1 MGTHPIFESDFD
13 CLTDRMGNRQTSH
26 LPDITKW
33 KWDPDQVYVIL
44 YQYDLT
50 KNTTLNSIST
60 TISESISGI
69 DHISACSIV
78 VFNKEYQFQRQHG
91 IVTAYDP
98 GHLSEH
104 VLREPLQFQ
113 NMNISQAEWQKWLN
127 AKKQSDYNPST
138 FDNVSNNFNHFVRD
152 AASFFGYDLCQ
163 HDDFRDIL
171 NEGKENMKKIKE
183 GTLRAAMTVMP
194 VSEIASDV
202 AGLPTVAKVSRV
214 ARTTAGQNLL
224 D

>member
-98 GHLSEH
+98 GHLSKH
-104 VLREPLQFQ
+104 VL
-113 NMNISQAEWQKWLN
+113 K
-127 AKKQSDYNPST
+127 
-138 FDNVSNNFNHFVRD
+138 
-152 AASFFGYDLCQ
+152 
-163 HDDFRDIL
+163 
-171 NEGKENMKKIKE
+171 
-183 GTLRAAMTVMP
+183 
-194 VSEIASDV
+194 
-202 AGLPTVAKVSRV
+202 
-214 ARTTAGQNLL
+214 
-224 D
+224 

>member
-26 LPDITKW
+26 LVNITQW
-33 KWDPDQVYVIL
+33 DWDPDQVYVIL
-44 YQYDLT
+44 YHYDLT

-78 VFNKEYQFQRQHG
+78 VFNKEYQFQKQG

-104 VLREPLQFQ
+104 VLKKPLQFQ
-113 NMNISQAEWQKWLN
+113 NMNISQAEWRDWLVE
-127 AKKQSDYNPST
+127 KERYYNPNT

-163 HDDFRDIL
+163 HDEFRDIL

-183 GTLRAAMTVMP
+183 GNLRAAMTVMP

-202 AGLPTVAKVSRV
+202 AGLPTVAKSSRV
-214 ARTTAGQNLL
+214 VRTYAQNSLL

>member
-1 MGTHPIFESDFD
+1 MI
-13 CLTDRMGNRQTSH
+13 L
-26 LPDITKW
+26 DI
-33 KWDPDQVYVIL
+33 YL
-44 YQYDLT
+44 SMFL
-50 KNTTLNSIST
+50 
-60 TISESISGI
+60 SESREGS
-69 DHISACSIV
+69 C
-78 VFNKEYQFQRQHG
+78 N
-91 IVTAYDP
+91 VT
-98 GHLSEH
+98 SEIWIF
-104 VLREPLQFQ
+104 RKPLQFQ
-113 NMNISQAEWQKWLN
+113 NMNISQAEWRDWLVE
-127 AKKQSDYNPST
+127 KERYYNPNT

-163 HDDFRDIL
+163 HDEFRDIL